1 MTKPLQTKK
10 RKHPKGVP
18 TPGTWRIW
26 ILPAA
31 VSTLLS
37 LAPSFLFGQGD
48 GPQEERFIR
57 DNYGLPV
64 SDAAETTLSGE
75 YLRKLHPTDLLRALE
90 LADPSLCG
98 FDPDQGSDPNAVARR
113 MRCRWSLSTA
123 TANRWIG

>member
-75 YLRKLHPTDLLRALE
+75 YLRKLQQHVMKYITERFVCVDIAFVVT
-90 LADPSLCG
+90 S
-98 FDPDQGSDPNAVARR
+98 
-113 MRCRWSLSTA
+113 
-123 TANRWIG
+123 